1 MKNLQ
6 LGGVLILILWGW
18 QGGMLLCLFFGS
30 HPKKSSEQDVR
41 CFHCGWWFLYHAYT
55 LGKILAGSRAIVC
68 SSKALHWNH

>member
-1 MKNLQ
+1 
-6 LGGVLILILWGW
+6 
-18 QGGMLLCLFFGS
+18 MLLCLFFGS

-68 SSKALHWNH
+68 SSKALHWNHQRDYVSFFSSFQRILFEM